1 MLQRFAVILS
11 AGLMVVAV
19 ACAQSD
25 PGITTAVKAKLA
37 ADDAVK
43 AYQIDVD
50 TSDRVVTLTGTVD
63 RTAAKEQAVT
73 LARQTEGVRD
83 VVDQITVSPQATP
96 TTGVLGDE
104 VPEPATGARDRAGE
118 TADRAGEVT
127 TDASITTVVKSKFL
141 ADTTTSGLKIDVDT
155 KGGVVSLEGTVASK
169 AEANR
174 AVSLARETNGVKRV
188 INNLRVER

>member
-1 MLQRFAVILS
+1 VTEEDPMLQRFAVILS

-96 TTGVLGDE
+96 
-104 VPEPATGARDRAGE
+104 ATGARDRAGE